1 MNAAVI
7 HKAAQISASGA
18 AQSETLA
25 INPATGQQFG
35 SIKNTAPETFP
46 AVFNKARKA
55 QKIWAKKSYQAR
67 YAEIKKMQRYIRE
80 HSDELAAIISQ
91 SNGKTRQDALVSE
104 VLPCALACEWYGK
117 NAAKV
122 LKSERREMSH
132 IMWMGKRS
140 EITYEPLGVVGI
152 ISPWNYPFSIPFEE
166 VVMGLMAG
174 NAIVLKV
181 AAATPLVGKAIED
194 IVSAADLPD
203 GLFQHIVGA
212 GNDIS
217 TAMFENGINKLFFTG
232 SVPAGKQ
239 LMAQAAQTLTPVSL
253 ELGGNDPMVVLED
266 ADLQRAASG
275 AAWAGLSNTGQ
286 SCGGVERIYVQ
297 ESVYERFVELL
308 SQEVRAMRHGAPT
321 AALNVDMGALSTAK
335 QQRTVEAHLAD
346 AVQKGA
352 KITAQSQRVGNE
364 EGFYHPATVLVNMDH
379 SMLTMREETFGPLL
393 PVMSFKTEDEAV
405 ALANDSSM
413 ALSASVW
420 TTNLKRGRALAERI
434 ESGVVAIN
442 DHLYTHGMPDL
453 PWGGPKES
461 GIGRTHGPEG
471 LLEMV
476 KPKVINWDFTQ
487 PKQNLWWGPQNSK
500 SYALMSQ
507 TIRLAA
513 PRSVSETVAV
523 LLKILPTMLKKAL
536 LGK

>member
-1 MNAAVI
+1 MNSAVL
-7 HKAAQISASGA
+7 SAVTRD
-18 AQSETLA
+18 SELETPA
-25 INPATGQQFG
+25 INPANGQQFG
-35 SIKNTAPETFP
+35 SLKNTAPETFP
-46 AVFNKARKA
+46 AVFGKARAAQRIWA
-55 QKIWAKKSYQAR
+55 QKSYEQR
-67 YAEIKKMQRYIRE
+67 YAEIKKMQHYIRE
-80 HSDELAAIISQ
+80 HSDDLAAIISL

-194 IVSAADLPD
+194 IVSAADLPE
-203 GLFQHIVGA
+203 GLFQHIVGS
-212 GNDIS
+212 GSDIS

-286 SCGGVERIYVQ
+286 SCGGVERIYVH
-297 ESVYERFVELL
+297 ESVYDRFVELL
-308 SQEVRAMRHGAPT
+308 SKEVSAMKHGAPT
-321 AALNVDMGALSTAK
+321 AAMNVDMGALSTAK
-335 QQRTVEAHLAD
+335 QQRTIETHLQD
-346 AVQKGA
+346 ALEKGA
-352 KITAQSQRVGNE
+352 RITAQSQRVGNE
-364 EGFYHPATVLVNMDH
+364 LGFYHPATVLVNVNH
-379 SMLTMREETFGPLL
+379 SMLTMQEETFGPLL

-420 TTNLKRGRALAERI
+420 TKNLKRGRELAKRI

-471 LLEMV
+471 LLEMA

-487 PKQNLWWGPQNSK
+487 PKQNLWWGPQNAQ

-513 PRSVSETVAV
+513 PKSVFETIVV
-523 LLKILPTMLKKAL
+523 LLKILPTMVKKAL
-536 LGK
+536 VG